1 MAPEGQARL
10 FLADHAGDRPAGVE
24 SGFPSTSGKCF
35 SVGSPARTSFQE
47 NSLDS
52 KSVPWLF
59 NSITPKA
66 RMRDF
71 SQRFCAGPLVWLR
84 SKRPLFAAF
93 SGPREPARL
102 NQEQNILLTR
112 LGAKKPLTC
121 NKVCE

>member
-35 SVGSPARTSFQE
+35 SAGSPARTSFQE

-52 KSVPWLF
+52 ESVPGLF
-59 NSITPKA
+59 NSITSKA

-71 SQRFCAGPLVWLR
+71 SQRFCAGPLFWLR
-84 SKRPLFAAF
+84 SKRPLFRGF
-93 SGPREPARL
+93 LRPQRTCPIES
-102 NQEQNILLTR
+102 
-112 LGAKKPLTC
+112 GAKYFTNTSKREKTLDL
-121 NKVCE
+121 